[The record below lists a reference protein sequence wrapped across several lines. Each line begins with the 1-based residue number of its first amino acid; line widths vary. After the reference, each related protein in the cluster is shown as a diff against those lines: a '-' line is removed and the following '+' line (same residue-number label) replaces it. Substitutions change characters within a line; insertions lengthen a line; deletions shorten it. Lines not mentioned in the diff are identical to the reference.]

1 MAITAKAPRG
11 GVVEIVGS
19 ASHVFLL
26 RCAEIERF
34 EDQHRG
40 IFDLW
45 DGFFGRGQKPTS
57 KEVKDLLALALVG
70 GGKTDAQADKIIENG
85 GAEMLLRYYQIA
97 QAVLGIALMPDALD
111 QTPAVKKKAGS
122 KGDGRFNVRSLIRS
136 GIVAGLKPV
145 EIRTM
150 IPRDVRLVFDGWQQA
165 HSPKKPGDDAPSL
178 AEARALAE
186 RYG

>member
-1 MAITAKAPRG
+1 MTITAKAPRG

-70 GGKTDAQADKIIENG
+70 GGKSDAQADKIIEAG

-111 QTPAVKKKAGS
+111 QTPTVKKKRVRKATADLTSDPSSEAGS
-122 KGDGRFNVRSLIRS
+122 S
-136 GIVAGLKPV
+136 PV
-145 EIRTM
+145 
-150 IPRDVRLVFDGWQQA
+150 
-165 HSPKKPGDDAPSL
+165 
-178 AEARALAE
+178 
-186 RYG
+186 

>member
-11 GVVEIVGS
+11 GVVETIGDT
-19 ASHVFLL
+19 SHVFLL

-70 GGKTDAQADKIIENG
+70 GGKSDAEADKIIEAG
-85 GAEMLLRYYQIA
+85 GAAMLLSYYQIA
-97 QAVLGIALMPDALD
+97 QAALGIALMPDALD
-111 QTPAVKKKAGS
+111 QSAAVKKKRTSRKAMDDSTSGDSLEAGS
-122 KGDGRFNVRSLIRS
+122 LP
-136 GIVAGLKPV
+136 A
-145 EIRTM
+145 
-150 IPRDVRLVFDGWQQA
+150 
-165 HSPKKPGDDAPSL
+165 
-178 AEARALAE
+178 
-186 RYG
+186 